1 MFGFLLCRRKKAKAF
16 TWKVLKMLQSR
27 LLLLKHQKYAK
38 ARHIRMDIADYIRSN
53 DSTNALLRTEQLF
66 LVENSISVYDLLLQF
81 TDFIIRRFSPI
92 RKHGELV
99 NDDTSEAVSTLIY
112 ASVKCKDIPEMLTLS
127 ELVGQRYGQRYVT
140 TAIQVLPGNLVNTE
154 IKKKLSI
161 SSVSEHVK
169 CRMVEEI
176 AKESGY
182 RLEILRLEHKSEIE
196 NEVFD
201 VKEKKVMDLD
211 KEERSK
217 KESPQEVYKFILT
230 DVKDERSKKEISMK
244 DDYIEDVMKS
254 RLLAEKAK
262 KSGHRL
268 EILRPEYKPEIEKQ
282 VYEEEEKKVIDP
294 DMDITSYEEPPH
306 EVYKFSLTN
315 FEEGIMEDD
324 YVEDVKCRTLDEI
337 MKKSG
342 HRLEISRR
350 KYKPE
355 DEKQV
360 YEEEEKKV
368 IDPDVDIRSY
378 EESPH
383 EVYKFSLTDF
393 EEEIM
398 EDDYVEDV
406 KCRTLDEIMKK
417 SGHRLEISKREN
429 KPENEK
435 QVYEEVEKK
444 VIDPDVDMRS
454 YEESPHK
461 VYKFSLTD
469 FEEEIM
475 EDDYIE
481 DVKCRLLDEI
491 MKSGHRLE
499 ISRRE
504 YKPEIEKQVYEEEE
518 KKVIDPDMD
527 IRSYEESPDKV
538 YNFSLTDFE
547 EEIMEDDYIEDVK
560 SRLLAEI
567 KKKCGHRLEVLRPEY
582 KPEIKKKPEIEKQVN
597 EEEEKKVMNMDE
609 SQEEVE
615 KYFSLTDVEEE
626 RSNEDTSM
634 ENDYID
640 DVKCSMVDKIT
651 KKFGHLLEI
660 LRPEYSRLEIGKQ
673 VNEEKEKKVMNMDIR
688 SADQSPYEVYKISL
702 TDVEEERSKEDT
714 SMEDD
719 YIEDGQVGKDQ
730 RVFRFRKSSE
740 EKRKP
745 SSPLSTLMEFRNTE
759 SLTYYM
765 RQTRT
770 HQRRR
775 RSSTS
780 PHCRHCVE
788 YNEFKVKKEEEE
800 EEEERQSLKT
810 KNVHSKLHEYEKFL
824 TQFKKKKEAENER
837 RRLFPKGFEPTL
849 PDYDEVITRF
859 RALEAKEEERQRL
872 AATKHIHPK
881 LPDYDQIVAQFKALK
896 EEEKQRQRI

>member
-27 LLLLKHQKYAK
+27 LVLLKHQKYAK

-230 DVKDERSKKEISMK
+230 DVKDERSKKEASMK
-244 DDYIEDVMKS
+244 DDYREDVMKS

-315 FEEGIMEDD
+315 FEEEIMEDD
-324 YVEDVKCRTLDEI
+324 YVEDVKCRTLNEI

-355 DEKQV
+355 NKKQV
-360 YEEEEKKV
+360 YKDEEKKV
-368 IDPDVDIRSY
+368 IDPDMHIRSY

-398 EDDYVEDV
+398 EDDYIDEV
-406 KCRTLDEIMKK
+406 KCRMLDEITKK
-417 SGHRLEISKREN
+417 SGHRLEILRPEY

-435 QVYEEVEKK
+435 QVYEEEEKK
-444 VIDPDVDMRS
+444 VIYPDVDIRS
-454 YEESPHK
+454 YEESPHE
-461 VYKFSLTD
+461 VHKFSLTD

-504 YKPEIEKQVYEEEE
+504 YKPEIE
-518 KKVIDPDMD
+518 
-527 IRSYEESPDKV
+527 
-538 YNFSLTDFE
+538 
-547 EEIMEDDYIEDVK
+547 
-560 SRLLAEI
+560 
-567 KKKCGHRLEVLRPEY
+567 
-582 KPEIKKKPEIEKQVN
+582 
-597 EEEEKKVMNMDE
+597 
-609 SQEEVE
+609 
-615 KYFSLTDVEEE
+615 
-626 RSNEDTSM
+626 
-634 ENDYID
+634 
-640 DVKCSMVDKIT
+640 
-651 KKFGHLLEI
+651 
-660 LRPEYSRLEIGKQ
+660 KQ

-759 SLTYYM
+759 SLTYYL

-881 LPDYDQIVAQFKALK
+881 LPDYDQIVTQFKALK
-896 EEEKQRQRI
+896 EEEKQGQRIRAK

>member
-53 DSTNALLRTEQLF
+53 ESTNALLRTEQLF
-66 LVENSISVYDLLLQF
+66 LVENSISIYDLLLKF

-161 SSVSEHVK
+161 YSVSEHVK
-169 CRMVEEI
+169 CRMVDEI

-182 RLEILRLEHKSEIE
+182 RLEILRLEHKSENE
-196 NEVFD
+196 NKVFD

-230 DVKDERSKKEISMK
+230 DVKDERSKKETSMK

-268 EILRPEYKPEIEKQ
+268 EILRPEYKPEIENQ

-306 EVYKFSLTN
+306 EVYKFSITN
-315 FEEGIMEDD
+315 FEEEIMEDD

-355 DEKQV
+355 NEKQV

-398 EDDYVEDV
+398 EDDYIEDV
-406 KCRTLDEIMKK
+406 KCRMLDEITKK
-417 SGHRLEISKREN
+417 SGHRLEISRREY

-475 EDDYIE
+475 EDDYID

-499 ISRRE
+499 ISSRE
-504 YKPEIEKQVYEEEE
+504 YKPEIEKQV
-518 KKVIDPDMD
+518 
-527 IRSYEESPDKV
+527 
-538 YNFSLTDFE
+538 
-547 EEIMEDDYIEDVK
+547 
-560 SRLLAEI
+560 
-567 KKKCGHRLEVLRPEY
+567 
-582 KPEIKKKPEIEKQVN
+582 
-597 EEEEKKVMNMDE
+597 
-609 SQEEVE
+609 
-615 KYFSLTDVEEE
+615 
-626 RSNEDTSM
+626 
-634 ENDYID
+634 
-640 DVKCSMVDKIT
+640 
-651 KKFGHLLEI
+651 
-660 LRPEYSRLEIGKQ
+660 
-673 VNEEKEKKVMNMDIR
+673 NEEKEKNVMNMDIR
-688 SADQSPYEVYKISL
+688 CADQSPYEVYKISL

-800 EEEERQSLKT
+800 EEEEERQSLKT

-859 RALEAKEEERQRL
+859 RALEAQEEERQRL
-872 AATKHIHPK
+872 AATKHIHPN
-881 LPDYDQIVAQFKALK
+881 LPDYDQIVTQFKALK
-896 EEEKQRQRI
+896 EEEKQGQRIRTK